1 MHLAEGRRTSRR
13 ARARSFAA
21 PLLRVA
27 LAIAALWA
35 LRRELS
41 GVEMGTLLAHL
52 RAYGWMHVTLGVAC
66 TVGSF
71 LVLGVVEIL
80 ALRHTV
86 CVSPHRVPHR
96 SALGTSFVANALSQ
110 SIGVSVLTGAAVRIR
125 GYARHGLDAVAVAR
139 TTAFVT
145 ITATIGVLTAAAV
158 ALVMAPAPIVIGNV
172 VIAARAVAAVFVAIV
187 LAYLVWSAVGR
198 GDSIGRGRWRLP
210 RPSAPVAASQV
221 LLSTIDWL
229 LAGSVLFAFMPTHA
243 GLSYGAVLG
252 AYMIAQTTAMTSH
265 VPGGAGVFELV
276 VLALLGSSAASAD
289 RAAVVAA
296 LVMFRVVYY
305 LAPLGT
311 AIVMAGA
318 VELGRSRGATSRA
331 RIEARPGPSHLEL
344 WAQRAD

>member
-1 MHLAEGRRTSRR
+1 MYLAEGRRTTRR
-13 ARARSFAA
+13 AKARSFAA

-41 GVEMGTLLAHL
+41 GVGMGTLLAHL
-52 RAYGWMHVTLGVAC
+52 RAYGWTHVTLGVAC

-80 ALRHTV
+80 ALQH
-86 CVSPHRVPHR
+86 SGGAQPHRVPR
-96 SALGTSFVANALSQ
+96 RAALGTSFVANALSQ
-110 SIGVSVLTGAAVRIR
+110 SIGVSVLTGAAVRVR
-125 GYARHGLDAVAVAR
+125 GYARYGLDAAAVAL

-145 ITATIGVLTAAAV
+145 ITATIGVLAAAAV
-158 ALVMAPAPIVIGNV
+158 ALVMAPAPIVIGSV
-172 VIAARAVAAVFVAIV
+172 VIAARAVAVAFVAIV
-187 LAYLVWSAVGR
+187 ATYLVWSAAGR
-198 GDSIGRGRWRLP
+198 GDGIGRGRWRLP
-210 RPSAPVAASQV
+210 RPSLGIAASQV

-229 LAGSVLFAFMPTHA
+229 LAGSVLFAFMPTHV
-243 GLSYGAVLG
+243 GLSYGVVLG

-276 VLALLGSSAASAD
+276 VLALLGSSAPTAD
-289 RAAVVAA
+289 RAALVAA

-305 LAPLGT
+305 LVPLGA

-318 VELGRSRGATSRA
+318 VELARARGTASRA
-331 RIEARPGPSHLEL
+331 HIEAGRRPSHLEL